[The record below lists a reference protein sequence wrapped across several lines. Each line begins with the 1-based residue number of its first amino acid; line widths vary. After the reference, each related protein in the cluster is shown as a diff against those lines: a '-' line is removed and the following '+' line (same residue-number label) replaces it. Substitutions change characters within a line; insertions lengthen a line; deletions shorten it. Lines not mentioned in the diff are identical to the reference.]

1 MATRLIDYCVSNHRF
16 AIAFV
21 TLSLVFSASNLP
33 AVAQVAS
40 DTTPDQPAI
49 FSGPQV
55 GETLPPLIVRGA
67 FEPVAGQDI
76 DPVQD
81 AGQRPLILIFI
92 HDVNRLAIGLTRTV
106 SQYAHARAGDGLA
119 SAVILL
125 DDDPTTAEETLKRI
139 RHALTDRVTHAVSI
153 DGREGPGSYGLN
165 RNVTLTILVAK
176 EGKVTANHAIVQPSL
191 QFDLPKILTSIIG
204 VVGGP
209 APNPADLLESLN
221 MAPAN
226 RPQRQASTQRQ
237 AAQTPPDMRSLLIP
251 LIRKNA
257 SDEQVDQ
264 AAAEIEKRVSEDA
277 AIKKEIA
284 RISTTIAN
292 SDKLENYG
300 TPRTQFYLK
309 KWAKEFGEAKNDS
322 ADKETSDQDSD
333 DKVPRR

>member
-1 MATRLIDYCVSNHRF
+1 MQIPSINHNSPCHKI
-16 AIAFV
+16 AIAIAY
-21 TLSLVFSASNLP
+21 TLFAFSTTDSP
-33 AVAQVAS
+33 ANAQVAAEP
-40 DTTPDQPAI
+40 TLEQPEV

-67 FEPVAGQDI
+67 FEPVAGQEI
-76 DPVQD
+76 DPVQN
-81 AGQRPLILIFI
+81 AGQRPLILIFV

-106 SQYAHARAGDGLA
+106 SQYAHSRAGDGLA

-125 DDDPTTAEETLKRI
+125 DDDPTTAEATLKRI
-139 RHALTDRVTHAVSI
+139 RHALNDQVTHAVSI
-153 DGREGPGSYGLN
+153 DGREGSGAYGLN

-191 QFDLPKILTSIIG
+191 QVDLPKILASIVG

-209 APNPADLLESLN
+209 IPKLDELLESSN

-226 RPQRQASTQRQ
+226 RPQRQA
-237 AAQTPPDMRSLLIP
+237 AETPPDMRPLLMP

-284 RISTTIAN
+284 RIATTIAN

-309 KWAKEFGEAKNDS
+309 KWAKEFSEAKSDS
-322 ADKETSDQDSD
+322 ADKETIDQDSD
-333 DKVPRR
+333 DKAPRR